1 MPELPEVETTR
12 RGLEPHLVGARIA
25 AFDVREARLRWPVP
39 AELVERL
46 VGQRVSAIRRRSK
59 YLLIDVD
66 GRRLTCKE
74 FRDRAERAAAG
85 FAARGVKA
93 GSRVTWILPNRFET
107 IIASFALARLGA
119 VQNPILHFYR
129 HKEVGFALKAT
140 DAQFALVPGEWNGF
154 DFAAMVTELTADA
167 ANKPVVIDVFAD
179 LPDADPAG
187 LDDTNPAPSSGD
199 EVRWVY
205 FTSGTT
211 SDPKGV
217 RHTDR
222 TLITGANGLA
232 VALDMSPDDIGSIA
246 FPFSHIAGP
255 DYFGT
260 MLIAGFPA
268 VLFEAFVPATAIP
281 VLAAEGVTMVGGGP
295 AFYSMYL
302 AEQRKTPDTPIIPTL
317 RKMSGGGAPMAPEQY
332 EEIKREFGVKT
343 CHGYG
348 MTECP
353 MICEGSPHD
362 TDEQLANT
370 IGKPVVGLQMRIVTE
385 DGTEAAAGEDG
396 EVRLKGPMVFKG
408 YTDEE
413 ATAAAFDEDGW
424 FRTGDLGH
432 IRPDGHVVLTGRLK
446 DVIIRKGENISAKEI
461 EDILYAHPKV
471 GDVAVIGLPDPER
484 GERVCAVIERAEGQE
499 DLTFDEMVATLTEA
513 QLMRQKIPEQLEIV
527 DRFPRNET
535 LHKVLKFKL
544 RDEYA
549 KKPWP

>member
-1 MPELPEVETTR
+1 
-12 RGLEPHLVGARIA
+12 
-25 AFDVREARLRWPVP
+25 
-39 AELVERL
+39 
-46 VGQRVSAIRRRSK
+46 
-59 YLLIDVD
+59 
-66 GRRLTCKE
+66 
-74 FRDRAERAAAG
+74 
-85 FAARGVKA
+85 
-93 GSRVTWILPNRFET
+93 
-107 IIASFALARLGA
+107 
-119 VQNPILHFYR
+119 QNPILHFYR

-353 MICEGSPHD
+353 MI
-362 TDEQLANT
+362 
-370 IGKPVVGLQMRIVTE
+370 
-385 DGTEAAAGEDG
+385 
-396 EVRLKGPMVFKG
+396 
-408 YTDEE
+408 
-413 ATAAAFDEDGW
+413 
-424 FRTGDLGH
+424 
-432 IRPDGHVVLTGRLK
+432 
-446 DVIIRKGENISAKEI
+446 
-461 EDILYAHPKV
+461 
-471 GDVAVIGLPDPER
+471 
-484 GERVCAVIERAEGQE
+484 
-499 DLTFDEMVATLTEA
+499 
-513 QLMRQKIPEQLEIV
+513 
-527 DRFPRNET
+527 
-535 LHKVLKFKL
+535 
-544 RDEYA
+544 
-549 KKPWP
+549 

>member
-1 MPELPEVETTR
+1 MTEPLDDSTT
-12 RGLEPHLVGARIA
+12 L
-25 AFDVREARLRWPVP
+25 W
-39 AELVERL
+39 ELVERRATATPDAVLL
-46 VGQRVSAIRRRSK
+46 VNESG
-59 YLLIDVD
+59 DE
-66 GRRLTCKE
+66 LTCAE

-85 FAARGVKA
+85 FAALGV
-93 GSRVTWILPNRFET
+93 GTGTRVTWELPNRFET
-107 IIASFALARLGA
+107 VIASFALARLGA

-129 HKEVGFALKAT
+129 HKEVGYAIRAT
-140 DAQFALVPGEWNGF
+140 TAEVVLTPGTWNGF
-154 DFAAMVTELTADA
+154 DFTGMVQELIADL
-167 ANKPVVIDVFAD
+167 PQPPLVVDVFAD
-179 LPDADPAG
+179 LPDGDPAG
-187 LDDTNPAPSSGD
+187 LPPAPTDGD

-232 VALDMSPDDIGSIA
+232 VALDMSSDDVGSIA

-260 MLIAGFPA
+260 MLLAGFGA
-268 VLFEAFVPATAIP
+268 VLFEAFAPATAIP
-281 VLAAEGVTMVGGGP
+281 ILAANGVTMVGGGT
-295 AFYSMYL
+295 AFYQMYL

-317 RKMSGGGAPMAPEQY
+317 RKMSGGGAPMPPEIY

-370 IGKPVVGLQMRIVTE
+370 VGKPVVGLQMRIVAD
-385 DGTEAAAGEDG
+385 DGSVAGPGADG
-396 EVRLKGPMVFKG
+396 EVRLKGPMVFRG
-408 YTDEE
+408 YTDDT
-413 ATAAAFDEDGW
+413 ATAEAFDEDGW

-446 DVIIRKGENISAKEI
+446 DVIIRKGENISAQEI
-461 EDILYAHPKV
+461 ENLLYAHPKV
-471 GDVAVIGLPDPER
+471 GDIAVIGLPDRER
-484 GERVCAVIERAEGQE
+484 GERVCAVVERAEGQD

-513 QLMRQKIPEQLEIV
+513 QLMRQKFPEQLEVV
-527 DRFPRNET
+527 DALPRNET
-535 LHKVLKFKL
+535 LRKILKFKL
-544 RDEYA
+544 REEYA
-549 KKPWP
+549 DKPWPR

>member
-1 MPELPEVETTR
+1 MQGTNVTENF
-12 RGLEPHLVGARIA
+12 ADA
-25 AFDVREARLRWPVP
+25 ATLW
-39 AELVERL
+39 ELVE
-46 VGQRVSAIRRRSK
+46 QRAAATPDAL
-59 YLLIDVD
+59 LLIDAS
-66 GRRLTCKE
+66 GRTLTCKE
-74 FRDRAERAAAG
+74 FRDQAERAAAG

-93 GSRVTWILPNRFET
+93 GSRVTWELPNRFET
-107 IIASFALARLGA
+107 VIASFALARLGA
-119 VQNPILHFYR
+119 IQNPILHFYR
-129 HKEVGFALKAT
+129 HKEVGYAIRAT
-140 DAQFALVPGEWNGF
+140 SAEFVLVPGTWSNF
-154 DFAAMVTELTADA
+154 DFTAMVHELTADLA
-167 ANKPVVIDVFAD
+167 DKPVVIDVFAD
-179 LPDADPAG
+179 LPDADPAT
-187 LDDTNPAPSSGD
+187 LADVPAPTDGN

-232 VALDMSPDDIGSIA
+232 AALDMSGDDVGSIA

-281 VLAAEGVTMVGGGP
+281 VLAANGVTMVGGGT
-295 AFYSMYL
+295 AFYQMYL
-302 AEQRKTPDTPIIPTL
+302 AEQRKDPATPIIPTL
-317 RKMSGGGAPMAPEQY
+317 RKMSGGGAPMPPEIY

-370 IGKPVVGLQMRIVTE
+370 VGKPVVGLEMRIVKE
-385 DGTEAAAGEDG
+385 DGTVGGPDEDG
-396 EVRLKGPMVFKG
+396 EVRLKGPMVFGG
-408 YTDEE
+408 YTDAA
-413 ATAAAFDEDGW
+413 ATAEAFDEDGW

-446 DVIIRKGENISAKEI
+446 DVIIRKGENISAAEI
-461 EDILYAHPKV
+461 ENLLYAHPKV
-471 GDVAVIGLPDPER
+471 GDVAVIGLVDRER
-484 GERVCAVIERAEGQE
+484 GERVCAVIERVADASPAD
-499 DLTFDEMVATLTEA
+499 DLTFDEMVAYLGEH
-513 QLMRQKIPEQLEIV
+513 QLARFKTPEQLEVV
-527 DRFPRNET
+527 DALPRNET
-535 LHKVLKFKL
+535 LRKILKFKL
-544 RDEYA
+544 REEYA
-549 KKPWP
+549 AKPWP

>member
-1 MPELPEVETTR
+1 MTESFDD
-12 RGLEPHLVGARIA
+12 A
-25 AFDVREARLRWPVP
+25 ATLW
-39 AELVERL
+39 ELVER
-46 VGQRVSAIRRRSK
+46 RAAATPDAR
-59 YLLIDVD
+59 LLIDES
-66 GRRLTCKE
+66 GRTLTCAE

-85 FAARGVKA
+85 FAAMGVRH
-93 GSRVTWILPNRFET
+93 GTRVTWELPNRFET

-129 HKEVGFALKAT
+129 HKEVGYAIRAT
-140 DAQFALVPGEWNGF
+140 AAEYVLVPGEWGGF
-154 DFAAMVTELTADA
+154 DFAAMVHELTADLPV
-167 ANKPVVIDVFAD
+167 KPVVIDVFAD
-179 LPDADPAG
+179 LPDGDPAT
-187 LDDTNPAPSSGD
+187 LADAPAPVDGD
-199 EVRWVY
+199 EVRWIY

-232 VALDMSPDDIGSIA
+232 VALDMSPDDVGSIA

-268 VLFEAFVPATAIP
+268 VLFESFAPITAVP
-281 VLAAEGVTMVGGGP
+281 VLAANGVTMVGGGT
-295 AFYSMYL
+295 AFYQMYL
-302 AEQRKTPDTPIIPTL
+302 TEQRKDPDTPIIPSL
-317 RKMSGGGAPMAPEQY
+317 RKMSGGGAPMPPEIY
-332 EEIKREFGVKT
+332 EEVKREFGVKI

-370 IGKPVVGLQMRIVTE
+370 VGKPVTGLQVRIVTE
-385 DGTEAAAGEDG
+385 DGAVAGPDEDG
-396 EVRLKGPMVFKG
+396 EVRLKGPMVFDG
-408 YTDEE
+408 YTD
-413 ATAAAFDEDGW
+413 AAATGEAFDDDGW

-461 EDILYAHPKV
+461 EDVLYAHPKV
-471 GDVAVIGLPDPER
+471 GDVAVIGLPDRER
-484 GERVCAVIERAEGQE
+484 GERVCAVVERVPGTDPSD
-499 DLTFDEMVATLTEA
+499 DLTFDEMVAALTEA
-513 QLMRQKIPEQLEIV
+513 QLMRQKIPEQLEVV
-527 DRFPRNET
+527 DALPRNET
-535 LHKVLKFKL
+535 LRKVLKYKL
-544 RDEYA
+544 REEYA
-549 KKPWP
+549 EQPWP